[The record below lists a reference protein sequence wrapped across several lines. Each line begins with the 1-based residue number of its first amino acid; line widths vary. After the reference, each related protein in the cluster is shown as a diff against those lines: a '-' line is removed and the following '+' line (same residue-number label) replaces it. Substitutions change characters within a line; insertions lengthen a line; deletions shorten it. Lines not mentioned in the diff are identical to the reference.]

1 MRGVIVMIQLEVNQQ
16 VARNQQ
22 SALAA
27 LFISE
32 PETKKRIKKIVREE
46 LKDAVKRAREDASF
60 SIKNDPR
67 QAFRAV
73 KFSVY
78 KRIMGGNIS
87 ILARRRAGAR
97 YQYMRP
103 SAAKNPNWRWDRGG
117 NRRRRSSET
126 ERLDTYFG
134 ADRGFVL
141 RFLNSG
147 AKKGGGDRHIKFTAN
162 ERRVKDKSNEHPNS
176 GRRGNISPRG
186 WFDEAGA
193 KEMEL
198 AAENL
203 SMVIED
209 ELADIYREINKM

>member
-1 MRGVIVMIQLEVNQQ
+1 MIQLEIDQQ

-27 LFISE
+27 LFINE
-32 PETKKRIKKIVREE
+32 PETKKRIKKIIREE
-46 LKDAVKRAREDASF
+46 LKDAVKRAREDARYELP
-60 SIKNDPR
+60 NDPR
-67 QAFRAV
+67 KAYRAV

-87 ILARRRAGAR
+87 ILARRKAGAR
-97 YQYMRP
+97 YRLERQR
-103 SAAKNPNWRWDRGG
+103 NNDWRWGRGG
-117 NRRRRSSET
+117 NRRPRSAET
-126 ERLDTYFG
+126 ERMDSYFG
-134 ADRGFVL
+134 ADRGFIL

-147 AKKGGGDRHIKFTAN
+147 TQ
-162 ERRVKDKSNEHPNS
+162 
-176 GRRGNISPRG
+176 GRNTRYGYRGAIAARN
-186 WFDEAGA
+186 WFENMAQ

-203 SMVIED
+203 SMVIEE